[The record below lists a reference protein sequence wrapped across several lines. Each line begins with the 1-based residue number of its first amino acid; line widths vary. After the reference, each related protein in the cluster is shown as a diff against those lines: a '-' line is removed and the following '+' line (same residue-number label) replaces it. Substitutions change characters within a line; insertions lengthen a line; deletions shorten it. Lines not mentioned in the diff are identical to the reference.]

1 MLLIVL
7 KENFFKLMNNSVYGK
22 TIENLRKKIN
32 VRLVNNAEYYKKWV
46 SRPSFVSEKI
56 FSKDLAAIHEIK
68 PVLALD
74 KPIYVGFIILDLS
87 KLLIYEFHY
96 K

>member
-22 TIENLRKKIN
+22 TIENLRKKVN
-32 VRLVNNAEYYKKWV
+32 VRLVNNAEDYKKWV